1 MKQIKTLTKVIGC
14 LGLTST
20 IILLLYI
27 FFNLG
32 TIFSTPKTD
41 GQGDYY
47 DLSPYHGH
55 DLSVSLTGILFLLL
69 PLLLLFWLWMKLFV
83 KILWKKSRDAYYG
96 LFIAGNTVFKIV
108 SVILTIMNVAS
119 ICFLAYKTELGA
131 SEICDCIKRNVDTC
145 PDNSLSYLGYIL
157 GLISIWGGI
166 NLVYGLYGI
175 ISRKYDGN

>member
-1 MKQIKTLTKVIGC
+1 MKKIKTLTKVIGN

-20 IILLLYI
+20 IILMLYI
-27 FFNLG
+27 FINLG
-32 TIFSTPKTD
+32 TIFFTPKTD

-55 DLSVSLTGILFLLL
+55 ESSASLTGILFLLL
-69 PLLLLFWLWMKLFV
+69 SLLLLFWPWMKLFV
-83 KILWKKSRDAYYG
+83 KIIRQKSRDAYYG

-108 SVILTIMNVAS
+108 SVFLTIMNVAS
-119 ICFLAYKTELGA
+119 ICFLAYKSEQGA

-157 GLISIWGGI
+157 EIISIWGVI

-175 ISRKYDGN
+175 ISKKYDGK